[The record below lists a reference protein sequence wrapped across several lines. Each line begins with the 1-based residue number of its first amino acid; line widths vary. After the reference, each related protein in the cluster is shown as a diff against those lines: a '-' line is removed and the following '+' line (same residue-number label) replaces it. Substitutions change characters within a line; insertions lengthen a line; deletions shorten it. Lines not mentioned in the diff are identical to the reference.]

1 LKNDFDSIAKPAVTP
16 EQRRIVNDELLKG
29 VRMGN
34 YKERVDLCLQ
44 KGADINTATSWEKR
58 TPLMIAVT
66 MGDAARVEY
75 ILSKDPDLFK
85 KDKDSQNV
93 FDLANNKIEDYGTRQ
108 KIMDRLLR
116 ALPDGAPVPGRAP
129 SDAKPAAGAE
139 AEEEEGIS
147 LSKPI
152 RFRGKP
158 PSPGGKTGGGF
169 DL

>member
-1 LKNDFDSIAKPAVTP
+1 MKDDFDSITKPAVTP

-44 KGADINTATSWEKR
+44 KGADINTATGWDKR

-66 MGDAARVEY
+66 MGDVARVEY
-75 ILSKDPDLFK
+75 ILTKDPDLFK
-85 KDKDSQNV
+85 KDKDSHNA
-93 FDLANNKIEDYGTRQ
+93 FDLANNNIEDYGTRQ
-108 KIMDRLLR
+108 KILDRLLR
-116 ALPDGAPVPGRAP
+116 ALPDGVAARGQPVPVSQP
-129 SDAKPAAGAE
+129 SAA
-139 AEEEEGIS
+139 AEEDEGIS

-158 PSPGGKTGGGF
+158 QPPGGKTGGGF
-169 DL
+169 NL